1 VLKIHEF
8 QAKEILRKHE
18 VPVPEGKVATTVE
31 DAVAIAK
38 EIGPPVMVKAQV
50 YVGGR
55 GKAGGVKF
63 CPTVEDAEKAAKAIL
78 GMDIKGLTV
87 EHVLVA
93 DAVDIDMEYYVG
105 LVIDRAAQKVVL
117 MISGEGGV
125 EIETVA
131 KEMPEKLFKIH
142 IEPGQSPD
150 AARVREVFSKLED
163 DPDAVGELTDCTL
176 KLCEAF
182 KSVDASLAEINPMVK
197 TKDGKVWAV
206 DAKINLDDNGLFRHE
221 GFEEM
226 RDPEENK
233 GLLRKARE
241 LGLSYIKLDGDV
253 GCVVNGAGLAMA
265 TMDLIKHYG
274 AEPANFLDIGGSSR
288 VEKVTTAMEIITQD
302 PNVKVILFNI
312 FGGITRCDDV
322 ANGII
327 EALKVTDLKV
337 PIVVRLTGTNEE
349 EARKL
354 LESINLVAT
363 TSMDDGVKQAVGKL

>member
-1 VLKIHEF
+1 LKIHEF
-8 QAKEILRKHE
+8 QAKDILRKHG
-18 VPVPEGKVATTVE
+18 VPVPEGRVATTVG
-31 DAVAIAK
+31 DAVRIAK

-63 CPTVEDAEKAAKAIL
+63 CPTVEEAEKAAGKIL

-93 DAVDIDMEYYVG
+93 DAVDIDKEYYVG
-105 LVIDRAAQKVVL
+105 LVIDRATQKVVL

-142 IEPGQSPD
+142 IEPGKPAD
-150 AARVREVFSKLED
+150 PEKIREVFSKLED
-163 DPDAVGELTDCTL
+163 DSNAVGELTDCTV

-197 TKDGKVWAV
+197 SKDGKVWAV
-206 DAKINLDDNGLFRHE
+206 DAKINLDDNGLFRHQE
-221 GFEEM
+221 FEAM
-226 RDPEENK
+226 RDPEDNK
-233 GLLRKARE
+233 GLLKKARE

-322 ANGII
+322 ANGIV
-327 EALKVTDLKV
+327 EALDVTDLKV
-337 PIVVRLTGTNEE
+337 PIVVRLTGTNED
-349 EARKL
+349 EARKI
-354 LESINLVAT
+354 LESVNLMAT
-363 TSMDDGVKQAVGKL
+363 TSMDEGVKQAVAKL